1 MVVGVGH
8 NHPVAVGDGNVVWM
22 LQLSG
27 LVAHRPEFGHKRA
40 VALEYLDAVVLLVAD
55 IDEAEAVGADAPR
68 VVELPV
74 AVALAAEGAEELAA
88 GVEYLDAVVVAV
100 RNDELADSVDSDAGQ
115 AIEFA
120 FAVAVAAQPEAQLTA
135 LVEDLDSMVGG
146 VSHHNRVIQSN

>member
-27 LVAHRPEFGHKRA
+27 LVAHRPEFGHKCA

-100 RNDELADSVDSDAGQ
+100 RNDELADSVDGNAESATT
-115 AIEFA
+115 I
-120 FAVAVAAQPEAQLTA
+120 VLSNPTKTKKQLFKYC
-135 LVEDLDSMVGG
+135 S
-146 VSHHNRVIQSN
+146 VIISYNFKQILF